1 MIVGLCTVSLALPA
15 AHSLKEK
22 RGMLKPLIAQL
33 RKEFNV
39 SVAEVEEQDRWQ
51 AAGLGIAV
59 VGSEGA
65 NLHGTLEERRPL
77 DRADAAASLRGE
89 LGHRGAVT
97 GHPASGPP

>member
-22 RGMLKPLIAQL
+22 RGMLKPLLAQL

-65 NLHGTLEERRPL
+65 NLHGTLEEVVRWIERTQPHL
-77 DRADAAASLRGE
+77 YVANWDIEVL
-89 LGHRGAVT
+89 
-97 GHPASGPP
+97 

>member
-22 RGMLKPLIAQL
+22 RGMLKPLLAQL

-51 AAGLGIAV
+51 AAGVGIAV

-65 NLHGTLEERRPL
+65 NLHGTLENIVRWIERTQPHL
-77 DRADAAASLRGE
+77 YVASWDIEVL
-89 LGHRGAVT
+89 
-97 GHPASGPP
+97 